1 MGLDAGPV
9 ISACRG
15 RRALKACH
23 THTRMAVMNFH
34 IAEETLAGDLTI
46 IRLEGEVDL
55 YAAPD
60 LKDHVNRA
68 IERGNTKLILDLS
81 DTTFIDST
89 TLGILVSGMKR
100 LRPRGGMLAVLCPDP
115 TMARIFDI
123 TGLNRMFSVH
133 ETLDA
138 AIAALEDAPRTRE

>member
-1 MGLDAGPV
+1 
-9 ISACRG
+9 
-15 RRALKACH
+15 
-23 THTRMAVMNFH
+23 MNFH
-34 IAEETLAGDLTI
+34 IGEESLAGDLII

-55 YAAPD
+55 YAAPE
-60 LKDHVNRA
+60 LKDHVNGA
-68 IERGNTKLILDLS
+68 IERGKTKLILDLS
-81 DTTFIDST
+81 QATFIDST

-133 ETLDA
+133 DTLDA

>member
-1 MGLDAGPV
+1 MP
-9 ISACRG
+9 
-15 RRALKACH
+15 
-23 THTRMAVMNFH
+23 VMNFH
-34 IAEETLAGDLTI
+34 IEDESHKADSIVIKLQ
-46 IRLEGEVDL
+46 GEVDL
-55 YAAPD
+55 YAAPE

-68 IERGNTKLILDLS
+68 IESGKTKLILDLS
-81 DTTFIDST
+81 EATFIDST

-133 ETLDA
+133 DSLDA
-138 AIAALEDAPRTRE
+138 ALAALDAATPAKS

>member
-1 MGLDAGPV
+1 
-9 ISACRG
+9 
-15 RRALKACH
+15 
-23 THTRMAVMNFH
+23 MNFH
-34 IAEETLAGDLTI
+34 IEDESHKADSIVIKLQ
-46 IRLEGEVDL
+46 GEVDL
-55 YAAPD
+55 YAAPE

-68 IERGNTKLILDLS
+68 IESGKTKLVLDLS
-81 DTTFIDST
+81 EATFIDST

-133 ETLDA
+133 DTLESALAALDA
-138 AIAALEDAPRTRE
+138 TTPAQQS

>member
-1 MGLDAGPV
+1 
-9 ISACRG
+9 
-15 RRALKACH
+15 
-23 THTRMAVMNFH
+23 MNFH
-34 IAEETLAGDLTI
+34 IEDESFREDSIVIKLQ
-46 IRLEGEVDL
+46 GEVDL
-55 YAAPD
+55 YAAPE

-68 IERGNTKLILDLS
+68 IESGKTKLILDLS
-81 DTTFIDST
+81 EATFIDST

-133 ETLDA
+133 ETLEGA
-138 AIAALEDAPRTRE
+138 MAALKSATPAQSES

>member
-1 MGLDAGPV
+1 
-9 ISACRG
+9 
-15 RRALKACH
+15 
-23 THTRMAVMNFH
+23 MNFH
-34 IAEETLAGDLTI
+34 IEDESHKADSIVIKLQ
-46 IRLEGEVDL
+46 GEVDL
-55 YAAPD
+55 YAAPE

-68 IERGNTKLILDLS
+68 IESGKTKLVLDLS
-81 DTTFIDST
+81 EATFIDST

-133 ETLDA
+133 ETLESA
-138 AIAALEDAPRTRE
+138 LAALDATTPAQQS

>member
-1 MGLDAGPV
+1 
-9 ISACRG
+9 
-15 RRALKACH
+15 
-23 THTRMAVMNFH
+23 MNFH
-34 IAEETLAGDLTI
+34 IEDESHKADSIVIKLQ
-46 IRLEGEVDL
+46 GEVDL
-55 YAAPD
+55 YAAPE

-68 IERGNTKLILDLS
+68 IESGKNKLILDLS
-81 DTTFIDST
+81 EATFIDST

-133 ETLDA
+133 DTLEGALAALDA
-138 AIAALEDAPRTRE
+138 TTPAQQS

>member
-1 MGLDAGPV
+1 MP
-9 ISACRG
+9 
-15 RRALKACH
+15 
-23 THTRMAVMNFH
+23 VMNFH
-34 IAEETLAGDLTI
+34 IEDESHKADSIVIKLQ
-46 IRLEGEVDL
+46 GEVDL
-55 YAAPD
+55 YAAPE

-68 IERGNTKLILDLS
+68 IESGKTKLVLDLS
-81 DTTFIDST
+81 EATFIDST

-133 ETLDA
+133 ETLEGA
-138 AIAALEDAPRTRE
+138 LAALDATTPAQQS

>member
-1 MGLDAGPV
+1 
-9 ISACRG
+9 
-15 RRALKACH
+15 
-23 THTRMAVMNFH
+23 MNFH
-34 IAEETLAGDLTI
+34 IEDESYKEDSIVIKLQ
-46 IRLEGEVDL
+46 GEVDL
-55 YAAPD
+55 YAAPE

-68 IERGNTKLILDLS
+68 IESGKTKLVLDLS
-81 DTTFIDST
+81 GATFIDST

-133 ETLDA
+133 DN
-138 AIAALEDAPRTRE
+138 LEDALASLESGARAS

>member
-1 MGLDAGPV
+1 MP
-9 ISACRG
+9 
-15 RRALKACH
+15 
-23 THTRMAVMNFH
+23 VMNFH
-34 IAEETLAGDLTI
+34 IEDESFREDSIVIKLQ
-46 IRLEGEVDL
+46 GEVDL
-55 YAAPD
+55 YAAPE

-68 IERGNTKLILDLS
+68 IESGKTKLVLDLS
-81 DTTFIDST
+81 EATFIDST

-138 AIAALEDAPRTRE
+138 ALAALESATPAQS

>member
-1 MGLDAGPV
+1 MP
-9 ISACRG
+9 
-15 RRALKACH
+15 
-23 THTRMAVMNFH
+23 VMNFH
-34 IAEETLAGDLTI
+34 IEDESHKSDSIVIKLQ
-46 IRLEGEVDL
+46 GEVDL
-55 YAAPD
+55 YAAPE

-68 IERGNTKLILDLS
+68 IESGKNKLVLDLS
-81 DTTFIDST
+81 EATFIDST

-133 ETLDA
+133 ETLDG
-138 AIAALEDAPRTRE
+138 AIAALDEAVPGTTEYRRRLGLGGGRLVGLGLLG

>member
-1 MGLDAGPV
+1 
-9 ISACRG
+9 
-15 RRALKACH
+15 
-23 THTRMAVMNFH
+23 MNFH
-34 IAEETLAGDLTI
+34 IEDESHKADSIVIKLQ
-46 IRLEGEVDL
+46 GEVDL
-55 YAAPD
+55 YAAPE

-68 IERGNTKLILDLS
+68 IESGKTKLVLDLS
-81 DTTFIDST
+81 EATFIDST

-133 ETLDA
+133 DTLESALAALDA
-138 AIAALEDAPRTRE
+138 TTSAQQS

>member
-1 MGLDAGPV
+1 MP
-9 ISACRG
+9 
-15 RRALKACH
+15 
-23 THTRMAVMNFH
+23 VMNFH
-34 IAEETLAGDLTI
+34 IEDESYKEDSI
-46 IRLEGEVDL
+46 VIRLQGEVDL
-55 YAAPD
+55 YAAPE

-68 IERGNTKLILDLS
+68 IESGKTKLILDLS
-81 DTTFIDST
+81 EATFIDST

-133 ETLDA
+133 DTLDA
-138 AIAALEDAPRTRE
+138 AMAALESTAPAQS

>member
-1 MGLDAGPV
+1 
-9 ISACRG
+9 
-15 RRALKACH
+15 
-23 THTRMAVMNFH
+23 MNFH
-34 IAEETLAGDLTI
+34 ISEENLAGDLII

-55 YAAPD
+55 YAAPE
-60 LKDHVNRA
+60 LKDRVNGA
-68 IERGNTKLILDLS
+68 IEKGRNKLILDLS
-81 DTTFIDST
+81 EATFIDST

-100 LRPRGGMLAVLCPDP
+100 LRPRGGLLAVLCPDP

-138 AIAALEDAPRTRE
+138 AIAALESAPRTRE

>member
-1 MGLDAGPV
+1 
-9 ISACRG
+9 
-15 RRALKACH
+15 
-23 THTRMAVMNFH
+23 MNFH
-34 IAEETLAGDLTI
+34 IEDESHKADSIVIKLQ
-46 IRLEGEVDL
+46 GEVDL
-55 YAAPD
+55 YAAPE

-68 IERGNTKLILDLS
+68 IESGKTKLVLDLS
-81 DTTFIDST
+81 EATFIDST

-133 ETLDA
+133 ETLDSA
-138 AIAALEDAPRTRE
+138 LAALDATTPAQQS

>member
-1 MGLDAGPV
+1 MP
-9 ISACRG
+9 
-15 RRALKACH
+15 
-23 THTRMAVMNFH
+23 VMNFH
-34 IAEETLAGDLTI
+34 IEDESHKADSIVIKLQ
-46 IRLEGEVDL
+46 GEVDL
-55 YAAPD
+55 YAAPE

-68 IERGNTKLILDLS
+68 IESGKNKLVLDLS
-81 DTTFIDST
+81 EATFIDST

-133 ETLDA
+133 DTLEGALAALDA
-138 AIAALEDAPRTRE
+138 TTPAQQS

>member
-1 MGLDAGPV
+1 
-9 ISACRG
+9 
-15 RRALKACH
+15 
-23 THTRMAVMNFH
+23 MNFH
-34 IAEETLAGDLTI
+34 IEDESHKADSIVIKLQ
-46 IRLEGEVDL
+46 GEVDL
-55 YAAPD
+55 YAAPE

-68 IERGNTKLILDLS
+68 IESGKTKLVLDLS
-81 DTTFIDST
+81 EATFIDST

-133 ETLDA
+133 ETLEGA
-138 AIAALEDAPRTRE
+138 LAALDATTPAQQS

>member
-1 MGLDAGPV
+1 
-9 ISACRG
+9 
-15 RRALKACH
+15 
-23 THTRMAVMNFH
+23 MNFH
-34 IAEETLAGDLTI
+34 IEDESHKADSIVIKLQ
-46 IRLEGEVDL
+46 GEVDL
-55 YAAPD
+55 YAAPE

-68 IERGNTKLILDLS
+68 IESGKTKLILDLS
-81 DTTFIDST
+81 EATFIDST

-133 ETLDA
+133 DTLEGALAALDA
-138 AIAALEDAPRTRE
+138 TTPAQQS

>member
-1 MGLDAGPV
+1 MP
-9 ISACRG
+9 
-15 RRALKACH
+15 
-23 THTRMAVMNFH
+23 VMNFH
-34 IAEETLAGDLTI
+34 IEDESYKEDSIVIKLQ
-46 IRLEGEVDL
+46 GEVDL
-55 YAAPD
+55 YAAPE

-68 IERGNTKLILDLS
+68 IESGKTKLVLDLS
-81 DTTFIDST
+81 GATFIDST

-133 ETLDA
+133 DN
-138 AIAALEDAPRTRE
+138 LEDALASLESGARAS

>member
-1 MGLDAGPV
+1 
-9 ISACRG
+9 
-15 RRALKACH
+15 
-23 THTRMAVMNFH
+23 MNFH
-34 IAEETLAGDLTI
+34 IEDESHKEDSIVIKLQ
-46 IRLEGEVDL
+46 GEVDL
-55 YAAPD
+55 YAAPE

-68 IERGNTKLILDLS
+68 IESGKTKLVLDLT
-81 DTTFIDST
+81 DATFIDST

-133 ETLDA
+133 DTLDGA
-138 AIAALEDAPRTRE
+138 LAALDGATPQTQS

>member
-1 MGLDAGPV
+1 MP
-9 ISACRG
+9 
-15 RRALKACH
+15 
-23 THTRMAVMNFH
+23 VMNFH
-34 IAEETLAGDLTI
+34 IEDESHKADSIVIKLQ
-46 IRLEGEVDL
+46 GEVDL
-55 YAAPD
+55 YAAPE

-68 IERGNTKLILDLS
+68 IESGKTKLVLDLS
-81 DTTFIDST
+81 EATFIDST

-133 ETLDA
+133 DNLDDA
-138 AIAALEDAPRTRE
+138 LAALEAATPAQN

>member
-1 MGLDAGPV
+1 
-9 ISACRG
+9 
-15 RRALKACH
+15 
-23 THTRMAVMNFH
+23 MNFH
-34 IAEETLAGDLTI
+34 IEDESHKADSIVIKLQ
-46 IRLEGEVDL
+46 GEVDL
-55 YAAPD
+55 YAAPE

-68 IERGNTKLILDLS
+68 IESGKTKLVLDLS
-81 DTTFIDST
+81 EATFIDST

-133 ETLDA
+133 DTLDSA
-138 AIAALEDAPRTRE
+138 LAALDATTPAQQS

>member
-1 MGLDAGPV
+1 
-9 ISACRG
+9 
-15 RRALKACH
+15 
-23 THTRMAVMNFH
+23 MNFH
-34 IAEETLAGDLTI
+34 IEDESHKSDSIVIKLQ
-46 IRLEGEVDL
+46 GEVDL
-55 YAAPD
+55 YAAPE

-68 IERGNTKLILDLS
+68 IESGKNKLVLDLS
-81 DTTFIDST
+81 EATFIDST

-133 ETLDA
+133 DTLEGALAALDA
-138 AIAALEDAPRTRE
+138 TTPAQQS

>member
-1 MGLDAGPV
+1 MP
-9 ISACRG
+9 
-15 RRALKACH
+15 
-23 THTRMAVMNFH
+23 VMNFH
-34 IAEETLAGDLTI
+34 IEDESHKEDSMVIKLQ
-46 IRLEGEVDL
+46 GEVDL
-55 YAAPD
+55 YAAPE

-68 IERGNTKLILDLS
+68 IESGKTKLVLDLS
-81 DTTFIDST
+81 EATFIDST

-133 ETLDA
+133 DTLEGA
-138 AIAALEDAPRTRE
+138 LAALDSGTPAQN

>member
-1 MGLDAGPV
+1 MP
-9 ISACRG
+9 
-15 RRALKACH
+15 
-23 THTRMAVMNFH
+23 VMNFH
-34 IAEETLAGDLTI
+34 IEDEFHKADSIVIKLQ
-46 IRLEGEVDL
+46 GEVDL
-55 YAAPD
+55 YAAPE

-68 IERGNTKLILDLS
+68 IESGKNKLVLDLS
-81 DTTFIDST
+81 EATFIDST

-133 ETLDA
+133 DNLESAL
-138 AIAALEDAPRTRE
+138 AALETTTPAQQS